1 MKGIKFLFFLSV
13 IWAVSCADLDQQ
25 EGAVARVNDKY
36 LYEEELKAL
45 IPDGL
50 SREDSLLFRN
60 NYIKNWA
67 TRELLLQKARI
78 NVSDEDDKIKKLVE
92 NYEMELLIDRYR
104 QALLS
109 QELDTVITEE
119 DLDEYYKMNKNVYRL
134 NEEILQLRFMHF
146 SNDLSD
152 KKEVVA
158 MFRSGSEEDN
168 EALLQRELEFFSL
181 SLNDSIWVRKTIVE
195 GRIPFLKKE
204 PELKKG
210 QFVQK
215 EDSLGV
221 YLVAVKNA
229 LGRNDVAPKSYV
241 LPTIRKM
248 ILHNRKL
255 ELMNEIEKTI
265 VIDAINDK
273 QFEQYD

>member
-1 MKGIKFLFFLSV
+1 MRALILIGLLV
-13 IWAVSCADLDQQ
+13 ITAVACAEMDQV

-36 LYEEELKAL
+36 LYEEELREI
-45 IPDGL
+45 IPAGL

-67 TRELLLQKARI
+67 TRELLLDKAKI
-78 NVSDEDDKIKKLVE
+78 NVSGEDEEIRKLVE
-92 NYEMELLIDRYR
+92 NYEMELLIDRYK

-109 QELDTVITEE
+109 QELDTILTEE
-119 DLDEYYKMNKNVYRL
+119 DLNEYYQMNKNVYKL

-146 SNDLSD
+146 SEDLSD
-152 KKEVVA
+152 KKEVVE
-158 MFRSGSEEDN
+158 MFRSGSEEDS
-168 EALLQRELEFFSL
+168 EELMQRELEFYSL
-181 SLNDSIWVRKTIVE
+181 SLNDSIWVRKTVVE
-195 GRIPFLKKE
+195 QRIPFLKE
-204 PELKKG
+204 EGELKKG

-241 LPTIRKM
+241 IPTIRKM

-255 ELMNEIEKTI
+255 ELMNDIEKTI
-265 VIDAINDK
+265 VIDAINNK
-273 QFEQYD
+273 QFEQYE

>member
-1 MKGIKFLFFLSV
+1 MTTCGEL
-13 IWAVSCADLDQQ
+13 DLQ
-25 EGAVARVNDKY
+25 EGAAARVNDKY
-36 LYEEELKAL
+36 LYDKDINAL
-45 IPDGL
+45 IPQGL

-67 TRELLLQKARI
+67 TKELLLEKARI
-78 NVSDEDDKIKKLVE
+78 NVSDDDGEIKNLVE

-104 QALLS
+104 QALLL
-109 QELDTVITEE
+109 QELDTVITEA
-119 DLDEYYKMNKNVYRL
+119 DLNEYYEMNKNVYKL

-146 SNDLSD
+146 SEDLSD
-152 KKEVVA
+152 KKEVIE
-158 MFRSGSEEDN
+158 MFRSGEEEDN
-168 EALLQRELEFFSL
+168 QNLLQRELEFYSL
-181 SLNDSIWVRKTIVE
+181 SLNDSIWVRKTVVE
-195 GRIPFLKKE
+195 QRIPFLKEE
-204 PELKKG
+204 PDLKKG
-210 QFVQK
+210 GFVQK

-241 LPTIRKM
+241 IPTIKKM

-265 VIDAINDK
+265 VIDAINNK